1 MKIQIIMG
9 SSSDMPVAEKAK
21 TIFEEFGIIYD
32 VKVASA
38 HRTPD
43 LLKTIVEK
51 SDADLF
57 IGIAGLSA
65 ALPGTIAAHTIKP
78 VIGVPVSGKVNL
90 DAILSIIQM
99 PPGIPVGAVGLDR
112 GENAALLAVEI
123 LAVRDIKLTKKLQNY
138 QKDAGEGIVKIEAFR
153 MFNAE
158 KFIEKTI
165 STLQKEIK
173 GKALIAFSG
182 GVDSTVCAALVNKAI
197 GEQLIAVHVDT
208 GYMRKNEPEQVKHMM
223 EDLSLNYR
231 FVAASKEYYLALKG
245 VEEPE
250 KKRKI
255 IGEKFIRIFEKVAR
269 EEKIDYL
276 VQGTIAPDWIESGG
290 GLRDTI
296 KSHHNVGGLPHDM
309 KLRLVEPLR
318 DLYKDEVR
326 KVARSL
332 QLQVSERQ
340 PFPGPGLA
348 IRIIGE
354 ATPERTELV
363 REACDIVEKE
373 IERASE
379 KNLMERPW
387 QYFAVLIPIKT
398 VGVHGDKRA
407 YGNTIAIR
415 AVQSID
421 AMTCHYSTIPHDVL
435 DAISTKITNTLKE
448 NVTRIVYDVTNK
460 PPGTV
465 EWE

>member
-1 MKIQIIMG
+1 
-9 SSSDMPVAEKAK
+9 
-21 TIFEEFGIIYD
+21 
-32 VKVASA
+32 
-38 HRTPD
+38 
-43 LLKTIVEK
+43 
-51 SDADLF
+51 
-57 IGIAGLSA
+57 
-65 ALPGTIAAHTIKP
+65 
-78 VIGVPVSGKVNL
+78 
-90 DAILSIIQM
+90 
-99 PPGIPVGAVGLDR
+99 
-112 GENAALLAVEI
+112 
-123 LAVRDIKLTKKLQNY
+123 
-138 QKDAGEGIVKIEAFR
+138 
-153 MFNAE
+153 MFNTE
-158 KFIEKTI
+158 KFIEKAL

-197 GEQLIAVHVDT
+197 GENLIAVHVNT
-208 GYMRKNEPEQVKHMM
+208 GYMRKNESEQVKTMM

-231 FVAASKEYYLALKG
+231 YVDASNEYYNALKG
-245 VEEPE
+245 IEDPE
-250 KKRKI
+250 GKRKI

-269 EEKIDYL
+269 DEKIDYL

-296 KSHHNVGGLPHDM
+296 KSHHNVGGLPKDM
-309 KLRLVEPLR
+309 KLTLVEPLR

-326 KVARSL
+326 SLARAL
-332 QLQVSERQ
+332 KLQVSERQ

-354 ATPERTELV
+354 ATPERTALV
-363 REACDIVEKE
+363 REACDIVEKK
-373 IERASE
+373 IEQASDQG
-379 KNLMERPW
+379 LMERPW
-387 QYFAVLIPIKT
+387 QYFAVLIPIRT

-421 AMTCHYSTIPHDVL
+421 AMTCHYSMIPHEVL
-435 DAISTKITNTLKE
+435 DAISTKITNTLRE
-448 NVTRIVYDVTNK
+448 NVNRIVYDVTNK